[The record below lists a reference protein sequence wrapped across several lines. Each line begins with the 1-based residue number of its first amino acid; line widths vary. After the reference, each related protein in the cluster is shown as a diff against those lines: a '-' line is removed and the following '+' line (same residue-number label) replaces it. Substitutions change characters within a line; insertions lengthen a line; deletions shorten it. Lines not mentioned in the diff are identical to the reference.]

1 MKKLEN
7 FSWQMWQIYA
17 LAALVVFIVGGACS
31 FFFVKEATYVVKE
44 RNYVYKG
51 KNLRLT
57 NYVTIGENEPEFPMI
72 ALSFKEDDNER
83 GSSVF
88 AVGRKYLAVQDSK
101 QYDGTLKKKDK
112 EEYFR
117 IRYYQLGQEKGEGHT
132 IDALKLVQ
140 DMGYVSINGE
150 LDNQMYS
157 VEKMTM

>member
-57 NYVTIGENEPEFPMI
+57 
-72 ALSFKEDDNER
+72 ER
-83 GSSVF
+83 MSLNF
-88 AVGRKYLAVQDSK
+88 L
-101 QYDGTLKKKDK
+101 
-112 EEYFR
+112 
-117 IRYYQLGQEKGEGHT
+117 
-132 IDALKLVQ
+132 
-140 DMGYVSINGE
+140 
-150 LDNQMYS
+150 
-157 VEKMTM
+157 